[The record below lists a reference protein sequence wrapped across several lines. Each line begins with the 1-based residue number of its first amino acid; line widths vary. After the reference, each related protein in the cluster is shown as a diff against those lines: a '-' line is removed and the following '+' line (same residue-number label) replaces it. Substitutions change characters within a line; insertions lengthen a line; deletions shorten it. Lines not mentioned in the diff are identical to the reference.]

1 LFFGPL
7 GNCISL
13 YSDIKTANILLDASG
28 NAKVA
33 DFGTV
38 HEGVKQGGSEGTRL
52 THASTKLIVGT
63 HFYMSPEYTANGQVS
78 EKLDSYAFAIVLLE
92 LLTGKPPSA
101 VAALNIEEPDVY
113 AEMQQYVDGR
123 AGAWAPA
130 VVHRLAAVAE
140 RCIEFRP
147 RTRASVRDVVDELEE
162 LELELLALFTGERHT
177 AH

>member
-1 LFFGPL
+1 
-7 GNCISL
+7 
-13 YSDIKTANILLDASG
+13 
-28 NAKVA
+28 VA

-63 HFYMSPEYTANGQVS
+63 HFYMSPEYTSNGQVS
-78 EKLDSYAFAIVLLE
+78 EKLDAYAFAIVLLE
-92 LLTGKPPSA
+92 LLTGNPPSE

-113 AEMQQYVDGR
+113 AEMAQYVDGR
-123 AGAWAPA
+123 AGAWPPA

-162 LELELLALFTGERHT
+162 LELELLAQ
-177 AH
+177 AAQ